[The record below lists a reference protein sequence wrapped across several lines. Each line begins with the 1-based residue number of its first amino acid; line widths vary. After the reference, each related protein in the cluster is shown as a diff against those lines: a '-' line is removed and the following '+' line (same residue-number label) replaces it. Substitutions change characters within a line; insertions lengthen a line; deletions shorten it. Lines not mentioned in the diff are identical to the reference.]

1 MKKKRGKKFKL
12 IVGGVAAA
20 VVVVGVVIGVRMIS
34 RKKRFARRSRE
45 TKHNNFDENGSDGFD
60 QCFRNHR
67 E

>member
-12 IVGGVAAA
+12 IVGGSSRCC
-20 VVVVGVVIGVRMIS
+20 GSGDRRPDDS